1 MGTGIWTWGK
11 LMAAD
16 NEERLISRVVRT
28 RDIGPA
34 MEAGISDD
42 WFFVAENRAVW
53 KFIRQH
59 WTKYEEVPTAVTVK
73 DNFPT
78 YRLLAVED
86 SLEYLIDQLL
96 EYRRRQKAIEV
107 VQTAA
112 DFIAS
117 GNHDQAIVEMSQGIA
132 TILDEGVSQSSDI
145 DLTANTEQR
154 YKEYLDIK
162 TRDGGL
168 LGYGTGFRTIDQ
180 ATAGLQPGQLI
191 TIIAPPKTGKSVL
204 AMQIAVNVHEAGH
217 VPMFQ
222 SFEMTNIEQQHRHD
236 AMRANIAHSR
246 LTRGKLNPDEDRR
259 YQAALKKMETMQ
271 KFYLTDSVAART
283 VSGLQAKIEKIRP
296 DIVFVDGVYL
306 MEDEK
311 SGETETPRAL
321 TQITRDLKRLAQKY
335 EIPVVISTQVLLWK
349 MKKGQVSADSIGYS
363 SSFFQDSD
371 VILGLQKQDEED
383 DSSRELRIVASRN
396 SGPATTDLMW
406 DWEGGRFEEYG
417 AFGTEIQSF

>member
-1 MGTGIWTWGK
+1 
-11 LMAAD
+11 MAAD
-16 NEERLISRVVRT
+16 NEERLISKVIYARE
-28 RDIGPA
+28 IIPA
-34 MEAGISDD
+34 MEAGIEDD

-59 WTKYEEVPTAVTVK
+59 WTRYEEVPTAVTVK

-86 SLEYLIDQLL
+86 SLEYLVDQLI
-96 EYRRRQKAIEV
+96 EYRKRHKAIEV
-107 VQTAA
+107 VQNAA
-112 DFIAS
+112 DAIAA
-117 GNHDQAIVEMSQGIA
+117 GDHNKAIAEMSQGVA
-132 TILDEGVSQSSDI
+132 TIFDETVTQSSDV
-145 DLTANTEQR
+145 DLADNPEKR
-154 YKEYLDIK
+154 FDEYLSIK

-168 LGYGTGFRTIDQ
+168 LGYRTGFRTIDE

-204 AMQIAVNVHEAGH
+204 AMQIAVNVHEDGH

-246 LTRGKLNPDEDRR
+246 LTRGKLTLDEERR
-259 YQAALKKMETMQ
+259 YKDALQRMESMQ
-271 KFYLTDSVAART
+271 KFYLTDSSSAMT

-306 MEDEK
+306 MVDEA
-311 SGETETPRAL
+311 SGESNTPQAL
-321 TQITRDLKRLAQKY
+321 TSITRNLKRLAQRQ
-335 EIPVVISTQVLLWK
+335 EIPIVISTQVLLWK
-349 MKKGQVSADSIGYS
+349 MKKRQVSADSIGYS

-396 SGPATTDLMW
+396 SGPATSDLLW

-417 AFGTEIQSF
+417 SFGKQI

>member
-1 MGTGIWTWGK
+1 
-11 LMAAD
+11 MAAD

-28 RDIGPA
+28 REIVPA
-34 MEAGISDD
+34 LEAGLEDN
-42 WFFVAENRAVW
+42 WFYNAENRAVW

-59 WTKYEEVPTAVTVK
+59 WTKYQEVPTAVTVK

-86 SLEYLIDQLL
+86 SLEYLVDQLVD
-96 EYRRRQKAIEV
+96 YRKRQKTIEV
-107 VQTAA
+107 VQNAA
-112 DFIAS
+112 ESIAS
-117 GNHDQAIVEMSQGIA
+117 GDHEKAIAEMAQGIS
-132 TILDEGVSQSSDI
+132 TIFDEGIAQTSDI
-145 DLTANTEQR
+145 DLTDAPEKR
-154 YKEYLDIK
+154 FDEYMSIK

-168 LGYGTGFRTIDQ
+168 LGYRTGFKTIDE

-204 AMQIAVNVHEAGH
+204 AMQIAVNVHEDGY

-236 AMRANIAHSR
+236 AMRAKIAHSR
-246 LTRGKLNPDEDRR
+246 LVRGNLNLDEERR
-259 YQAALKKMETMQ
+259 YKEALKKMDTMH
-271 KFYLTDSVAART
+271 KFYLTDSSSAMT

-306 MEDEK
+306 MVDEA
-311 SGETETPRAL
+311 SGESNTPGAL
-321 TQITRDLKRLAQKY
+321 TSITRNLKRLAQRQN
-335 EIPVVISTQVLLWK
+335 IPIVISTQVLLWK
-349 MKKGQVSADSIGYS
+349 MKRGQVSADSIGYS

-396 SGPATTDLMW
+396 SGPATSDLLW

-417 AFGTEIQSF
+417 SFGTSL

>member
-1 MGTGIWTWGK
+1 
-11 LMAAD
+11 MAAD
-16 NEERLISRVVRT
+16 NEERLISRVVRI
-28 RDIGPA
+28 REIVPA
-34 MEAGISDD
+34 LEAGLEDN
-42 WFFVAENRAVW
+42 WFYNAENRAVW

-86 SLEYLIDQLL
+86 SLEYLVDQLV
-96 EYRRRQKAIEV
+96 EYRKRQKTIEV
-107 VQTAA
+107 VQNAA
-112 DFIAS
+112 ESIAS
-117 GNHDQAIVEMSQGIA
+117 GDHEKAIAEMAQGIS
-132 TILDEGVSQSSDI
+132 TIFDEGIAQTSDI
-145 DLTANTEQR
+145 DLTDAPEKR
-154 YKEYLDIK
+154 FDEYMSIK

-168 LGYGTGFRTIDQ
+168 LGYRTGFKTIDE

-204 AMQIAVNVHEAGH
+204 AMQMAVNVHEDGY

-222 SFEMTNIEQQHRHD
+222 SFEMTNIEQQQRHD
-236 AMRANIAHSR
+236 AMRAKIAHSR
-246 LTRGKLNPDEDRR
+246 LVRGNLNLDEERR
-259 YQAALKKMETMQ
+259 YKEALKKMDTMQ
-271 KFYLTDSVAART
+271 RFYLTDSSSAMT

-306 MEDEK
+306 MVDEA
-311 SGETETPRAL
+311 SGESNTPGAL
-321 TQITRDLKRLAQKY
+321 TSITRNLKRLAQRQN
-335 EIPVVISTQVLLWK
+335 IPIVISTQVLLWK
-349 MKKGQVSADSIGYS
+349 MKRGQVSADSIGYS

-396 SGPATTDLMW
+396 SGPATSDLLW
-406 DWEGGRFEEYG
+406 DWESGRFEEYG
-417 AFGTEIQSF
+417 SFGTSL